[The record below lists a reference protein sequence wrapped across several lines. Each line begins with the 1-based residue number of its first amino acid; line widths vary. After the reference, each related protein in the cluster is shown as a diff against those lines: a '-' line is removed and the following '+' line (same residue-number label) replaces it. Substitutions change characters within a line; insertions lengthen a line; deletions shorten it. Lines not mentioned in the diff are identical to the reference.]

1 MSVAAIRVLLVDDH
15 PSMLWGLGKLIE
27 TAAPEMQLV
36 AAAATREEALAA
48 ARECRP
54 DVILLD
60 LDLGDGAR
68 LDLVSELRRLG
79 AKIVLLTGTG
89 GGDVQERA
97 AVAGAHGFVYKGEPA
112 ERILK
117 AISRVHGGEPWFD
130 RTTMGR
136 MLVRMSA
143 AAGAAAAG
151 EALTPAERK
160 VVVEVVRFRSAP
172 NKVIAAALHI
182 STHTLRNHL
191 ASIYAKLAL
200 KRRVDLV
207 LYAMERRLDRPPE
220 AGA

>member
-1 MSVAAIRVLLVDDH
+1 MSAAAIRVLLVDDH

-36 AAAATREEALAA
+36 AAAASREEALAA
-48 ARECRP
+48 ASAHRP

-60 LDLGDGAR
+60 LDLGDGAQ
-68 LDLVSELRRLG
+68 LDLVSDLRPLG
-79 AKIVLLTGTG
+79 ARIVVLTGTRG
-89 GGDVQERA
+89 EAVQERA
-97 AVAGAHGFVYKGEPA
+97 AVAGAHGFVHKGEPA

-136 MLVRMSA
+136 LLMRMSVTA
-143 AAGAAAAG
+143 AAGAG

-160 VVVEVVRFRSAP
+160 VIAEVVRFRSAP
-172 NKVIAAALHI
+172 NKVIAAALEI

-207 LYAMERRLDRPPE
+207 LYAMERRLDRHPE